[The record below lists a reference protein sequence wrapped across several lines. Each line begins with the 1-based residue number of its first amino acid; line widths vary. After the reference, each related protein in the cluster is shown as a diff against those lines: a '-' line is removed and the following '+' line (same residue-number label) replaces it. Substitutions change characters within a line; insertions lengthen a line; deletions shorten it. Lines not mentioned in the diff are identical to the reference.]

1 MASPQLDEGGRE
13 RLRTD
18 LESLDGVRRALLDG
32 SPLAVYLV
40 CDRGE
45 PAQLEMLAGAV
56 LARHRL
62 DRKSVAVHVS
72 FVAGPQ
78 PARRVRFLHAR
89 IARPSAG
96 RAIAS
101 VALEWGGTVFENEV
115 DGESGEPI
123 ELRSAAL
130 ATLRGI
136 EAVIG
141 GALHFRLVGIRTLR
155 AFDTDMVAVLL
166 HTDHGSTPLIG
177 ASLARE
183 SVHESAAVAVL
194 NATNRLLGNYLAT
207 GD

>member
-18 LESLDGVRRALLDG
+18 LQTLDGVRRALLDG
-32 SPLAVYLV
+32 PPLAVHLV
-40 CDRGE
+40 CDHGE
-45 PAQLEMLAGAV
+45 PAQLEMLASAV
-56 LARHRL
+56 LARHGL
-62 DRKSVAVHVS
+62 DRKGVAVHVS
-72 FVAGPQ
+72 FLAGPQ

-89 IARPSAG
+89 IVRPSAG
-96 RAIAS
+96 RAVAS
-101 VALEWGGTVFENEV
+101 VAIEWGGTVFENEA

-123 ELRSAAL
+123 ELRLAAL
-130 ATLRGI
+130 ATLRSI

-141 GALHFRLVGIRTLR
+141 GALHFRLVGVRTLR

-166 HTDHGSTPLIG
+166 HTDHGQSPLIG

-183 SVHESAAVAVL
+183 SIHESAAVAVL

>member
-13 RLRTD
+13 RLRAD
-18 LESLDGVRRALLDG
+18 LRTLDGVRSALLDG
-32 SPLAVYLV
+32 PPLAVHLV
-40 CDRGE
+40 CDHGE

-56 LARHRL
+56 LARHGL
-62 DRKSVAVHVS
+62 DRKGVAVHVS
-72 FVAGPQ
+72 FLAGPQ

-101 VALEWGGTVFENEV
+101 VAIEWGGTVFENVV

-123 ELRSAAL
+123 ELRLAAL
-130 ATLRGI
+130 ATLRSI

-141 GALHFRLVGIRTLR
+141 GAMSFRLVGVRTLR

-166 HTDHGSTPLIG
+166 HTDHGHSPLIG